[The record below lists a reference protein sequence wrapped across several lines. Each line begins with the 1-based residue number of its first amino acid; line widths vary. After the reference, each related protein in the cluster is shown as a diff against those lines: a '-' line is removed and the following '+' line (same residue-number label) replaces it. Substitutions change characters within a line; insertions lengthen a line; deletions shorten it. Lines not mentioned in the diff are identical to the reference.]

1 MTDWQQ
7 PSIFI
12 RSDQG
17 SIFRRSFPEKKVFQL
32 TGRKITRPDRRLDDG
47 DDEDDGQGDQHQV
60 QGRKHGGPKNE
71 VNTEKS
77 VFRLRNRSR
86 LSASADENRQMSF
99 GSSGSATFRLA
110 SCFLSTRGF

>member
-1 MTDWQQ
+1 MTDRQQ

-12 RSDQG
+12 GSDQG

-71 VNTEKS
+71 VNTEKMFS
-77 VFRLRNRSR
+77 G
-86 LSASADENRQMSF
+86 F
-99 GSSGSATFRLA
+99 GIDRDFQRRPPKTVK
-110 SCFLSTRGF
+110 